1 VVVKVGVDGGFG
13 ENVKEYVLHT
23 QLLKRHSGFFRAT
36 LSGALPPGLNDGGI
50 PFTAHPETFDH
61 FVDWL
66 YKQDVSSIDSGK
78 QDFEVYVLAERLVA
92 PQLKAAVLDII
103 YEDLEY
109 GAPSLEQI
117 AYAFLA
123 LSDHDPLLRLI
134 VDAEILNSGSR
145 QKFSEEEKAKAALVP
160 YRFYVRYMI
169 RRNEMVNV
177 EGVVLEHPR
186 RGNYS
191 AIAWI

>member
-1 VVVKVGVDGGFG
+1 
-13 ENVKEYVLHT
+13 
-23 QLLKRHSGFFRAT
+23 
-36 LSGALPPGLNDGGI
+36 LPPGLNDGAI

-66 YKQDVSSIDSGK
+66 DKQVVSSIDTVEQG
-78 QDFEVYVLAERLVA
+78 FEVYVLAERLVA
-92 PQLKAAVLDII
+92 PRLKVAVLDVI

-123 LSDHDPLLRLI
+123 LPDHDPLLRFV

-145 QKFSEEEKAKAALVP
+145 QRFTEGEKAKIALLP
-160 YRFYVRYMI
+160 HRFHVRYMI

-186 RGNYS
+186 RENYS